1 MVLLM
6 SKSNIAELEKV
17 IGSEVDQF
25 VYRVPK
31 KNHDAVMRLNKQ
43 FADIMRE
50 HGASHSFF
58 QLNNTEAPMD
68 GITNIAKTVSA
79 NQDEEVWLELIFYK
93 DRKHRDDVRAKMQ
106 NDERCGSLFRQFMDL
121 ITPGTNCII
130 GEFSYIK
137 M

>member
-1 MVLLM
+1 MESL
-6 SKSNIAELEKV
+6 
-17 IGSEVDQF
+17 
-25 VYRVPK
+25 
-31 KNHDAVMRLNKQ
+31 
-43 FADIMRE
+43 
-50 HGASHSFF
+50 
-58 QLNNTEAPMD
+58 
-68 GITNIAKTVSA
+68 TNIAKTVSA

-106 NDERCGSLFRQFMDL
+106 NDESCGSLFRQFMDL